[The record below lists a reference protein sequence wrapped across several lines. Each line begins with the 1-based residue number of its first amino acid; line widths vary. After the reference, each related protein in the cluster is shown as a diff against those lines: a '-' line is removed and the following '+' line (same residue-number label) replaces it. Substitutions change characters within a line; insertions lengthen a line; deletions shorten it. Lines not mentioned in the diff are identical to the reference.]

1 MPTKLASGMRK
12 SIYSE
17 KISITRFSPDPFS
30 VKGDWLMARINTNY
44 DKLAAG
50 YLFPE
55 IARRTNAFLEEN
67 PGAQVLRLGIG
78 DTTEPI
84 ASAVLDGLH
93 QGVENLGVE
102 ETYSG
107 YGPSEGVLPLRQG
120 LVDLYAERGVQLDP
134 SEIFVSDGA
143 KSDSANIQGIF
154 SEDCVI
160 AVQDPAYPVYVDSNV
175 IAGRTGQATESGY
188 DGLVYMPCT
197 EENGFFPDLPKGKV
211 DVIYICSP
219 NNPTGAVAT
228 KEQLKTFVDYANEHK
243 AVILFDSAYASF
255 ITDPEL
261 PRSIYEIEGAKT
273 CAIEMNSFSKTAGF
287 TGVRLAWTIVP
298 KALVTEDSEAGKV
311 HALWTRR
318 QNTFFN
324 GASNIVQSGG
334 IAALSPKGRE
344 QTDAQVAF
352 YLENARI
359 INDGLKSL
367 GIITYGGGNAPYVWL
382 KTPGGLSS
390 WEFFD
395 KLLNECHVV
404 GTPGSGF
411 GPAGEGFFRLSA
423 FGHRENVEKAVAS
436 IKNSLK
442 I

>member
-1 MPTKLASGMRK
+1 
-12 SIYSE
+12 
-17 KISITRFSPDPFS
+17 
-30 VKGDWLMARINTNY
+30 MARINQNY

-55 IARRTNAFLEEN
+55 IAKRTHAFSEKN
-67 PGAQVLRLGIG
+67 PDAQVLRLGIG

-84 ASAVLDGLH
+84 VSSVLDGLRD
-93 QGVENLGVE
+93 GVNALGTAE
-102 ETYSG
+102 SYSG
-107 YGPSEGVLPLRQG
+107 YGPSEGISPLRES
-120 LVDLYAERGVQLDP
+120 LAKLYAERGLSLDS
-134 SEIFVSDGA
+134 SEFFVSDGA

-154 SEDCVI
+154 SADCVV

-175 IAGRTGQATESGY
+175 IAGRTGQASEAGY
-188 DGLVYMPCT
+188 QGLVYMPCT
-197 EENGFFPDLPKGKV
+197 EENGFFPELPTQKV
-211 DVIYICSP
+211 DLIYICSP

-243 AVILFDSAYASF
+243 AIIFYDSAYAAF
-255 ITDPEL
+255 ITDPDL
-261 PRSIYEIEGAKT
+261 PRSIYEIEGAEK
-273 CAIEMNSFSKTAGF
+273 CAIEFNSFSKTAGF

-298 KALVTEDSEAGKV
+298 KACQTEDSEPGKL

-324 GASNIVQSGG
+324 GASNVVQSGG
-334 IAALSPKGRE
+334 VAALSPEGRR
-344 QTDAQVAF
+344 QTDEQVAF

-359 INDGLKSL
+359 INEGLTSL
-367 GIITYGGGNAPYVWL
+367 GITTYGSDNAPYVWL
-382 KTPGGLSS
+382 KTPNGLSS
-390 WEFFD
+390 WDFFD

-423 FGHRENVEKAVAS
+423 FGHRANVEKAVQS
-436 IKNSLK
+436 IKENLK

>member
-1 MPTKLASGMRK
+1 MTKDSTLTDNSF
-12 SIYSE
+12 
-17 KISITRFSPDPFS
+17 ITRFSFPLFCDMECFS
-30 VKGDWLMARINTNY
+30 MARINTNY
-44 DKLAAG
+44 NKLAAG

-55 IARRTNAFLEEN
+55 IARRTNAFLEQN

-84 ASAVLDGLH
+84 VPAVLNGLNE
-93 QGVENLGVE
+93 GVSLLGKE

-107 YGPSEGVLPLRQG
+107 YGPSEGVLPLREG
-120 LVDLYAERGVQLDP
+120 LAGLYAEMGVSIDP
-134 SEIFVSDGA
+134 TEFFVSDGA

-154 SEDCVI
+154 STDCVV

-175 IAGRTGQATESGY
+175 IAGRTGLAGESGY
-188 DGLVYMPCT
+188 EGLVYMPCT
-197 EENGFFPDLPKGKV
+197 EENGFFPELPDRKV
-211 DVIYICSP
+211 DLIYICSP

-228 KEQLKTFVDYANEHK
+228 KEQLKTFVDYANEHQ
-243 AVILFDSAYASF
+243 AVIFFDSAYAAF

-261 PRSIYEIEGAKT
+261 PRSIYEIEGAET

-298 KALVTEDSEAGKV
+298 KALRTEDSEAGKV

-324 GASNIVQSGG
+324 GASNVVQSGG
-334 IAALSPKGRE
+334 LAALSKEGRA

-359 INDGLKSL
+359 INEGLQSL
-367 GIITYGGGNAPYVWL
+367 GITTYGGGNAPYVWL

-390 WEFFD
+390 WDFFD
-395 KLLNECHVV
+395 KLLGECHVV

-423 FGHRENVEKAVAS
+423 FGHRENVNQAVL
-436 IKNSLK
+436 SLK
-442 I
+442 ENLTL

>member
-1 MPTKLASGMRK
+1 
-12 SIYSE
+12 
-17 KISITRFSPDPFS
+17 
-30 VKGDWLMARINTNY
+30 MARINKNY

-55 IARRTNAFLEEN
+55 IARRTNAFLEQN
-67 PGAQVLRLGIG
+67 SGAKVLRLGIG

-84 ASAVLDGLH
+84 VPAVLDGLH
-93 QGVENLGVE
+93 AGVEALGNAE
-102 ETYSG
+102 SYSG
-107 YGPSEGVLPLRQG
+107 YGPSEGIDALREG
-120 LVDLYAERGVQLDP
+120 LAKFYNERGVNLDP
-134 SEIFVSDGA
+134 SEFFVSDGA

-154 SEDCVI
+154 SDDCVV

-175 IAGRTGQATESGY
+175 ISGRTGQATDSGY
-188 DGLVYMPCT
+188 QGLVYMPCT
-197 EENGFFPDLPKGKV
+197 EGNGFFPDLPKQKV
-211 DVIYICSP
+211 DLIYICSP

-228 KEQLKTFVDYANEHK
+228 KEQLKSFVDYANEHK
-243 AVILFDSAYASF
+243 AIIFYDSAYASF
-255 ITDPEL
+255 ITDPDL
-261 PRSIYEIEGAKT
+261 PRSIYEVEGAET
-273 CAIEMNSFSKTAGF
+273 CAIEFNSFSKTAGF

-298 KALVTEDSEAGKV
+298 KACVTEDSEGGKL

-324 GASNIVQSGG
+324 GAANIVQSGG
-334 IAALSPKGRE
+334 VAALSPEGRK
-344 QTDAQVAF
+344 QTDAQVSF

-367 GIITYGGGNAPYVWL
+367 GITTYGGGNAPYVWL
-382 KTPGGLSS
+382 KTPGGISS
-390 WEFFD
+390 WDFFD

-411 GPAGEGFFRLSA
+411 GPSGEGFFRLSA
-423 FGHRENVEKAVAS
+423 FGHRENVEKAVSS
-436 IKNSLK
+436 IKEGLK

>member
-1 MPTKLASGMRK
+1 
-12 SIYSE
+12 
-17 KISITRFSPDPFS
+17 
-30 VKGDWLMARINTNY
+30 MARINKNY
-44 DKLAAG
+44 NKLAAG

-55 IARRTNAFLEEN
+55 IARRTNAFLEQN
-67 PGAQVLRLGIG
+67 AGAKVLRLGIG

-84 ASAVLDGLH
+84 VPAVLDGLH
-93 QGVENLGVE
+93 SGVDALGNT

-107 YGPSEGVLPLRQG
+107 YGPSEGVNELREG
-120 LVDLYAERGVQLDP
+120 LAKLYSERGVNLAP
-134 SEIFVSDGA
+134 SEFFVSDGA

-154 SEDCVI
+154 SEDCVV

-175 IAGRTGQATESGY
+175 ISGRTGEATDAGY
-188 DGLVYMPCT
+188 EGLVYMPCT
-197 EENGFFPDLPKGKV
+197 EENGFFPDLPDRKV
-211 DVIYICSP
+211 DLIYICSP

-243 AVILFDSAYASF
+243 AIIFYDSAYASF

-261 PRSIYEIEGAKT
+261 PRSIYEVDGAET
-273 CAIEMNSFSKTAGF
+273 CAIEFNSFSKTAGF

-298 KALVTEDSEAGKV
+298 KTCLTEDSEPGKL

-324 GASNIVQSGG
+324 GAANIVQAGG
-334 IAALSPKGRE
+334 IAALSPEGRS
-344 QTDAQVAF
+344 QTDAQVSF

-359 INDGLKSL
+359 INEGLKSL
-367 GIITYGGGNAPYVWL
+367 GITTYGGGNAPYVWL
-382 KTPGGLSS
+382 KTPGGISS
-390 WEFFD
+390 WDFFD
-395 KLLNECHVV
+395 KLLTECHVV

-423 FGHRENVEKAVAS
+423 FGHRENVEKAVSS
-436 IKNSLK
+436 IKEKLQL
-442 I
+442 

>member
-1 MPTKLASGMRK
+1 
-12 SIYSE
+12 
-17 KISITRFSPDPFS
+17 
-30 VKGDWLMARINTNY
+30 MARINQNY

-55 IARRTNAFLEEN
+55 IAKRTHAFSEKN
-67 PGAQVLRLGIG
+67 PDAQVLRLGIG

-84 ASAVLDGLH
+84 VSSVLEGLRDG
-93 QGVENLGVE
+93 VNALGAAE
-102 ETYSG
+102 SYSG
-107 YGPSEGVLPLRQG
+107 YGPSEGISPLRES
-120 LVDLYAERGVQLDP
+120 LAKLYAERGLSLDP
-134 SEIFVSDGA
+134 SEFFVSDGA

-154 SEDCVI
+154 SDDCVV

-175 IAGRTGQATESGY
+175 IAGRTGQATEAGY
-188 DGLVYMPCT
+188 QGLVYMPCT
-197 EENGFFPDLPKGKV
+197 EENGFFPELPTQKV
-211 DVIYICSP
+211 DLIYICSP

-243 AVILFDSAYASF
+243 AIIFYDSAYAAF
-255 ITDPEL
+255 ITDPDL
-261 PRSIYEIEGAKT
+261 PRSIYEIDGAEK
-273 CAIEMNSFSKTAGF
+273 CAIEFNSFSKTAGF

-298 KALVTEDSEAGKV
+298 KACQTEDSEPGKL

-324 GASNIVQSGG
+324 GASNVVQSGG
-334 IAALSPKGRE
+334 VAALSPEGRR
-344 QTDAQVAF
+344 QTDEQVAF

-359 INDGLKSL
+359 INEGLTSV
-367 GIITYGGGNAPYVWL
+367 GITTYGSDNAPYVWL
-382 KTPGGLSS
+382 KTPNGLSS
-390 WEFFD
+390 WDFFD

-423 FGHRENVEKAVAS
+423 FGHRANVEKAVQS
-436 IKNSLK
+436 IKQNLQL
-442 I
+442 

>member
-1 MPTKLASGMRK
+1 
-12 SIYSE
+12 
-17 KISITRFSPDPFS
+17 
-30 VKGDWLMARINTNY
+30 MARINKNY

-55 IARRTNAFLEEN
+55 IARRTNAFLDQN
-67 PGAQVLRLGIG
+67 PSAKVLRLGIG

-84 ASAVLDGLH
+84 VPAVLDGLH
-93 QGVENLGVE
+93 AGVDALGAADS
-102 ETYSG
+102 YSG
-107 YGPSEGVLPLRQG
+107 YGPSEGITPLRHG
-120 LVDLYAERGVQLDP
+120 LAGLYRELGLSLDP
-134 SEIFVSDGA
+134 SEFFVSDGA

-154 SEDCVI
+154 SDDCVV

-175 IAGRTGQATESGY
+175 ISGRTGEASDSGY
-188 DGLVYMPCT
+188 EGLIYMPCT
-197 EENGFFPDLPKGKV
+197 EENGFFPDIPDRKV
-211 DVIYICSP
+211 DLIYICSP

-228 KEQLKTFVDYANEHK
+228 KEQLKIFVDYANEHK
-243 AVILFDSAYASF
+243 AIIFYDSAYASF
-255 ITDPEL
+255 ITDPDL
-261 PRSIYEIEGAKT
+261 PRSIYEVPGAETCSIEF
-273 CAIEMNSFSKTAGF
+273 NSFSKTAGF

-298 KALVTEDSEAGKV
+298 KACRTEDTEAGKL

-324 GASNIVQSGG
+324 GAANIVQAGG
-334 IAALSPKGRE
+334 VAALSPEGRQ
-344 QTDAQVAF
+344 QTDAQVSF
-352 YLENARI
+352 YLENAHI

-367 GIITYGGGNAPYVWL
+367 GITTYGGGNAPYVWL

-390 WEFFD
+390 WDFFD

-423 FGHRENVEKAVAS
+423 FGHRENVEMAVSS
-436 IKNSLK
+436 IREKLQ

>member
-1 MPTKLASGMRK
+1 
-12 SIYSE
+12 
-17 KISITRFSPDPFS
+17 
-30 VKGDWLMARINTNY
+30 MARINTHY

-55 IARRTNAFLEEN
+55 IARRTNAFLEQN

-84 ASAVLDGLH
+84 VPAVLNGLNE
-93 QGVENLGVE
+93 GVSLLGKE

-107 YGPSEGVLPLRQG
+107 YGPSEGVLPLREG
-120 LVDLYAERGVQLDP
+120 LAGLYAEMGVSIDP
-134 SEIFVSDGA
+134 TEFFVSDGA

-154 SEDCVI
+154 SADCVV

-175 IAGRTGQATESGY
+175 IAGRTGLAGESGY
-188 DGLVYMPCT
+188 EGLVYMPCT
-197 EENGFFPDLPKGKV
+197 EENGFFPELPDRKV
-211 DVIYICSP
+211 DLIYICSP

-228 KEQLKTFVDYANEHK
+228 KEQLKKFVDYANEHK
-243 AVILFDSAYASF
+243 AVIFFDSAYAAF

-261 PRSIYEIEGAKT
+261 PRSIYEIEGAEN

-298 KALVTEDSEAGKV
+298 KALRTEDSEAGKV
-311 HALWTRR
+311 HGLWTRR

-324 GASNIVQSGG
+324 GASNVVQSGG
-334 IAALSPKGRE
+334 LAALSKEGRE

-359 INDGLKSL
+359 INEGLQAL
-367 GIITYGGGNAPYVWL
+367 GITTYGGGNAPYVWL

-390 WEFFD
+390 WD
-395 KLLNECHVV
+395 
-404 GTPGSGF
+404 
-411 GPAGEGFFRLSA
+411 FFR
-423 FGHRENVEKAVAS
+423 
-436 IKNSLK
+436 
-442 I
+442 

>member
-1 MPTKLASGMRK
+1 
-12 SIYSE
+12 
-17 KISITRFSPDPFS
+17 
-30 VKGDWLMARINTNY
+30 MARINKNY
-44 DKLAAG
+44 NKLAAG

-55 IARRTNAFLEEN
+55 IARRTNAFLEQN
-67 PGAQVLRLGIG
+67 AGAKVLRLGIG

-84 ASAVLDGLH
+84 VPAVLDGLH
-93 QGVENLGVE
+93 SGVDALGNT

-107 YGPSEGVLPLRQG
+107 YGPSEGVNELREG
-120 LVDLYAERGVQLDP
+120 LAKLYSERGVNLDP
-134 SEIFVSDGA
+134 SEFFVSDGA

-154 SEDCVI
+154 SEDCVV

-175 IAGRTGQATESGY
+175 ISGRTGEATDAGY
-188 DGLVYMPCT
+188 EGLVYMPCT
-197 EENGFFPDLPKGKV
+197 EENGFFPNLPDRKV
-211 DVIYICSP
+211 DLIYICSP

-243 AVILFDSAYASF
+243 AIIFYDSAYASF

-261 PRSIYEIEGAKT
+261 PRSIYEVDGAET
-273 CAIEMNSFSKTAGF
+273 CAIEFNSFSKTVGF

-298 KALVTEDSEAGKV
+298 KACLTEDSEAGKL

-324 GASNIVQSGG
+324 GAANIVQAGG
-334 IAALSPKGRE
+334 IAALSPEGRS
-344 QTDAQVAF
+344 QTDAQVSF

-359 INDGLKSL
+359 INEGLKSL
-367 GIITYGGGNAPYVWL
+367 GITTYGGGNAPYVWL
-382 KTPGGLSS
+382 KTPGGISS
-390 WEFFD
+390 WDFFD
-395 KLLNECHVV
+395 KLLTECHVV

-423 FGHRENVEKAVAS
+423 FGHRENVEKAVSS
-436 IKNSLK
+436 IKEKLQL
-442 I
+442 

>member
-1 MPTKLASGMRK
+1 
-12 SIYSE
+12 
-17 KISITRFSPDPFS
+17 
-30 VKGDWLMARINTNY
+30 MARINQNY

-55 IARRTNAFLEEN
+55 IAKRTHAFSEKN
-67 PGAQVLRLGIG
+67 PDAQVLRLGIG

-84 ASAVLDGLH
+84 VSSVLEGLRDG
-93 QGVENLGVE
+93 VNALGAAE
-102 ETYSG
+102 SYSG
-107 YGPSEGVLPLRQG
+107 YGPSEGISPLRES
-120 LVDLYAERGVQLDP
+120 LAKLYAERGLSLDP
-134 SEIFVSDGA
+134 SEFFVSDGA

-154 SEDCVI
+154 SDDCVV

-175 IAGRTGQATESGY
+175 IAGRTGQATEAGY
-188 DGLVYMPCT
+188 QGLVYMPCT
-197 EENGFFPDLPKGKV
+197 EENGFFPKLPTQKV
-211 DVIYICSP
+211 DLIYICSP

-243 AVILFDSAYASF
+243 AIIFYDSAYAAF
-255 ITDPEL
+255 ITDPDL
-261 PRSIYEIEGAKT
+261 PRSIYEIDGAEK
-273 CAIEMNSFSKTAGF
+273 CAIEFNSFSKTAGF

-298 KALVTEDSEAGKV
+298 KACQTEDSEPGKL

-324 GASNIVQSGG
+324 GASNVVQSGG
-334 IAALSPKGRE
+334 VAALSPEGRR
-344 QTDAQVAF
+344 QTDEQVAF

-359 INDGLKSL
+359 INEGLTSL
-367 GIITYGGGNAPYVWL
+367 GITTYGSDNAPYVWL
-382 KTPGGLSS
+382 KAPNGLSS
-390 WEFFD
+390 WDFFD

-423 FGHRENVEKAVAS
+423 FGHRANVEKAVQS
-436 IKNSLK
+436 IKQNLQL
-442 I
+442 